1 MNIWE
6 VDKLQL
12 FLALFIPG
20 FLIIKVYDILF
31 PNSSR
36 DFSKAWFDAVAFSS
50 LHYGVCYIY
59 MTIMG
64 YSQIIPTASIVF
76 IWVIFIPSIYPFLFL
91 GVVKSG
97 LFHRFF
103 IHPIQRPWDFF
114 FSKQKVCWVL
124 VYLKNGIKIAGKYD
138 RNSFVSSYPEL
149 PEILIE
155 EVWTINDKDELI
167 EPIQPR
173 RGAIILSSDISR
185 VEFYIWEDTERDE
198 KGEIND
204 NDEEN

>member
-12 FLALFIPG
+12 FLSLFIPG

-31 PNSSR
+31 PNCSR

-50 LHYGVCYIY
+50 LHYGIAY
-59 MTIMG
+59 MFVVMMG
-64 YSQIIPTASIVF
+64 YSQVVPTASMVF
-76 IWVIFIPSIYPFLFL
+76 IWIVLLPVVYPVLFL
-91 GVVKSG
+91 GLVKSG

-103 IHPIQRPWDFF
+103 IHPIQRPWDYF
-114 FSKQKVCWVL
+114 FSKGEVYWLL
-124 VYLKNGIKIAGKYD
+124 VHLKNGTKIAGKYD

-155 EVWTINDKDELI
+155 EIWVINDKDELV
-167 EPIQPR
+167 EPIQPK
-173 RGAIILSSDISR
+173 RGAIILNSDISR
-185 VEFYIWEDTERDE
+185 VEFYIWGDTKKDER
-198 KGEIND
+198 GEIND
-204 NDEEN
+204 NDEKN